1 MVTGYYNSYY
11 GHYSAND
18 EPKTVSY
25 NGHEYRKKESEK
37 DWASESDE
45 EEPITRSPDSELSQ
59 KDEDSKPKSKPMFEE
74 KQAVK
79 IEIIPPE
86 DIDKGVLESDGGVKP
101 IPRAPMKREGT
112 VDSRQVK
119 RWMRQAARKAS

>member
-11 GHYSAND
+11 GHYSANE
-18 EPKTVSY
+18 EPRTVSY
-25 NGHEYRKKESEK
+25 VGHEESEK

-45 EEPITRSPDSELSQ
+45 EEPSTASPDSELSQ

-86 DIDKGVLESDGGVKP
+86 EIDKGVLESDGGVKP
-101 IPRAPMKREGT
+101 VPKAPVKREGT